1 MQRIGWYDVLTN
13 VKRVC
18 KHWYVLSKDPSI
30 WRVIEFRRDVLT
42 TNLREDMEILS
53 FEEYVSQV
61 PLLRKDRFDY
71 SNYREYEAK
80 ETALH
85 VIDLSCGQLQDL
97 CFQNFGCDNLFK
109 YIYQRYSI
117 YYIYKYKTIEEGI
130 DPEEDNAI
138 LQRKHV
144 AASEEHQRLIQ
155 EALAS
160 RRVKSTE
167 NNFNIDAMGDM
178 AEGDALFGSSDE
190 IVKGYRFSIL
200 YPDLIDTEA
209 PTYTTEKDGDSVE
222 TLIIR
227 FHAGPPYEDI
237 AFRILNNEWE
247 CSAKKGFKCTF
258 ERGILHL
265 NINFKQHPYRRILG

>member
-1 MQRIGWYDVLTN
+1 MPIPNIVQKSK
-13 VKRVC
+13 VK
-18 KHWYVLSKDPSI
+18 KEEASGYQTLNSLGLNKSSS
-30 WRVIEFRRDVLT
+30 RDIVGVGF
-42 TNLREDMEILS
+42 S
-53 FEEYVSQV
+53 
-61 PLLRKDRFDY
+61 
-71 SNYREYEAK
+71 YRGKRGFA
-80 ETALH
+80 
-85 VIDLSCGQLQDL
+85 
-97 CFQNFGCDNLFK
+97 FQ
-109 YIYQRYSI
+109 YSI